1 MGNTYDA
8 QTIKDAAAGLCK
20 QSAAT
25 QHFQLGVEFYRAG
38 DYVAARGQLETA
50 LGQRLLAFLLHI
62 SLITEKQRNIRVAIE
77 DKERFQP
84 RSALSRRQPKLM
96 QRPGACCSGASN
108 RPAASRVRRLFRPRL
123 PWPRP
128 ARLAVLNPGLDAD
141 AASAAG
147 CSQHFTSPIGRGC
160 DWDFSP
166 RWQLSYAA

>member
-1 MGNTYDA
+1 MGNTCHA
-8 QTIKDAAAGLCK
+8 QTLEDAAAGLCR
-20 QSAAT
+20 QSPAA
-25 QHFQLGVEFYRAG
+25 QLFQLGVEFYRAG
-38 DYVAARGQLETA
+38 DYVAARVQFETA
-50 LGQRLLAFLLHI
+50 LGPSLLAILLHNI

-77 DKERFQP
+77 DEERFQP

-96 QRPGACCSGASN
+96 QRPGACCSCASN

-128 ARLAVLNPGLDAD
+128 ARLAVLNPCLDAD

-147 CSQHFTSPIGRGC
+147 CSQHFTPPTGRGC

-166 RWQLSYAA
+166 R